1 MDDVVIES
9 SGTVRSMTFQEGV
22 GRKNK
27 EQDEEKWWKRG
38 AEICGVRSGL
48 LALLLLLLTLHL
60 CLHG

>member
-1 MDDVVIES
+1 MEA
-9 SGTVRSMTFQEGV
+9 V

-48 LALLLLLLTLHL
+48 LALLLLLLTLH
-60 CLHG
+60 